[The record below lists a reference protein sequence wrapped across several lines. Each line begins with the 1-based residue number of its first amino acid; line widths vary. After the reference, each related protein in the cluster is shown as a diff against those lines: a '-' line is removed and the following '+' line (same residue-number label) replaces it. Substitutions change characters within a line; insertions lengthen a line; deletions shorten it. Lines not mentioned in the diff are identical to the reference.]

1 MTLRQVKLDQRKQV
15 EGEREAG
22 ERVRSLIMINLERII
37 GPVVLILSEV
47 YSLECM
53 HRRVS

>member
-1 MTLRQVKLDQRKQV
+1 VMLRQVKLDQRKQV

>member
-1 MTLRQVKLDQRKQV
+1 M

-22 ERVRSLIMINLERII
+22 ERMRSLIMINLERII
-37 GPVVLILSEV
+37 GPLVLILSEV
-47 YSLECM
+47 YSLQCM